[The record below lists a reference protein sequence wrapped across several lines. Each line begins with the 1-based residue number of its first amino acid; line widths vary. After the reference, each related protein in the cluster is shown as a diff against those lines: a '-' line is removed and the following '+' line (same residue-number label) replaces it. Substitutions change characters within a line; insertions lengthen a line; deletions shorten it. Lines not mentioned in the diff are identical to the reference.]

1 MRIARERNLSCSTIE
16 NHLAYYVGIGRLKL
30 TDIVSQ
36 EKINK
41 IMAAIKKHGDYP
53 LAPIKDALE
62 QNITY
67 GEIRAVIN
75 SLKDSSANSL

>member
-1 MRIARERNLSCSTIE
+1 
-16 NHLAYYVGIGRLKL
+16 
-30 TDIVSQ
+30 
-36 EKINK
+36 
-41 IMAAIKKHGDYP
+41 MAAIKKHGDYP